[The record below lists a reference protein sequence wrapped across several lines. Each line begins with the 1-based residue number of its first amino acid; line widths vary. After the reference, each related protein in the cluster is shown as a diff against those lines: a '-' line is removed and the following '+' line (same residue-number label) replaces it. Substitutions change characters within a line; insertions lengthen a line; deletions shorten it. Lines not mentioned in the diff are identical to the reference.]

1 MLKYHLLKIVQSFI
15 FPPGIIVLFLFLATL
30 FAKRFK
36 KFFLFLTL
44 VSYLLTTQFMGNI
57 LISPLEIPYKK
68 SFIKQ
73 KDVSLVVVLGGGYYE
88 GSPNL
93 PLSLEAFKRAIY
105 GYEIAKK
112 TNLPLLYNGSGK
124 ESESA
129 KLTYSELFDDKKVK
143 IFYENRALNTLDN
156 AHLTKEFLEKNS
168 LKKRV
173 YLVTSAY
180 HMKRALRAFKS
191 VGIDAL
197 PTATDFRTS
206 KSFCWC
212 FFFPSSDGLRL
223 NYQALHEYVG
233 IILKK

>member
-15 FPPGIIVLFLFLATL
+15 FPPGIIVFFLFLTAL
-30 FAKRFK
+30 FSKRFK
-36 KFFLFLTL
+36 KFFLFLTF
-44 VSYLLTTQFMGNI
+44 VSYLLTTQFMGNL
-57 LISPLEIPYKK
+57 LISPLETPYKK
-68 SFIKQ
+68 SLIKQ

-93 PLSLEAFKRAIY
+93 PLSLSAFKRAIF
-105 GYEIAKK
+105 GYEVAKK
-112 TNLPLLYNGSGK
+112 TALPLLYNGSGK

-129 KLTYSELFDDKKVK
+129 KLTYKELFSDNKIK

-156 AHLTKEFLEKNS
+156 ATLTKEFLEKKG

-173 YLVTSAY
+173 YLVTSAF
-180 HMKRALRAFKS
+180 HMKRALKAFKS
-191 VGIDAL
+191 VGIDAI

-212 FFFPSSDGLRL
+212 FFFPSSEGLNL
-223 NYQALHEYVG
+223 NYLALHEYVG
-233 IILKK
+233 IILAK